1 MKKAGKGVEW
11 ESLLQVKY
19 WRFSSTTNVFKMCFR
34 VSFVWS
40 PVILIFRHRNA
51 EHFTSRVEGKHF
63 CFPIALRLS
72 LRQHTWVRGSF
83 LWGENMVISSCMAH
97 KAWIINVTCG
107 FSQFPPSSK
116 PPSGSAAPL
125 TLTSAILGYFFTRN
139 CCLFVCL
146 CQNENNRT

>member
-1 MKKAGKGVEW
+1 
-11 ESLLQVKY
+11 
-19 WRFSSTTNVFKMCFR
+19 MCFR

-51 EHFTSRVEGKHF
+51 EHFTSRVEGKQF

-97 KAWIINVTCG
+97 KA
-107 FSQFPPSSK
+107 
-116 PPSGSAAPL
+116 
-125 TLTSAILGYFFTRN
+125 
-139 CCLFVCL
+139 
-146 CQNENNRT
+146 